1 MKIKKSIQDYTEYLF
16 HCTFT
21 DESFDPEDHEDH
33 LKVSWELFDAYDWAN
48 IYPIWK
54 QYLHSHCD
62 TPAKVI
68 NFVNLYVYYEAGE
81 LFESLSINI
90 LTHAKLINMIA
101 DPYYSPLKDERILNG
116 IARWRTRCGKTQ

>member
-1 MKIKKSIQDYTEYLF
+1 MKKSIQDYTEYLF

-33 LKVSWELFDAYDWAN
+33 LKASWELFDAYDWAN

-54 QYLHSHCD
+54 QYLHSYCD

-68 NFVNLYVYYEAGE
+68 NFVNLYVYYEAGDKP
-81 LFESLSINI
+81 IV
-90 LTHAKLINMIA
+90 
-101 DPYYSPLKDERILNG
+101 SPQSPVPFQGTIFLR
-116 IARWRTRCGKTQ
+116 

>member
-1 MKIKKSIQDYTEYLF
+1 MKKSIQDYTEYLF

-33 LKVSWELFDAYDWAN
+33 LKASWELFDAYDWTN

-62 TPAKVI
+62 TPTKVI
-68 NFVNLYVYYEAGE
+68 NFVNLYVIMR
-81 LFESLSINI
+81 LVINQSLTPLISSVIFITGLIWINTGTRPANSLKVCPSIF
-90 LTHAKLINMIA
+90 
-101 DPYYSPLKDERILNG
+101 
-116 IARWRTRCGKTQ
+116 